1 MHINW
6 SAKYK
11 YINTSDGEPHAARPQ
26 GWSCIDVERHPM
38 TDVTFCTPS
47 SHLAAVEFGLDMDF
61 SIIRQR
67 LRAALDTRFSA
78 FVRCRMQFSARGVR
92 QAGVLGL
99 ILFSISISVWK
110 EISAHGWKYNYN
122 PRNTRLI
129 YSRQYMGASSVHP
142 GHTDWMEG
150 VIRCRRFFIKTI
162 LTGASRGARQSDN
175 ITDLRAAA
183 STTSATTTVVTT
195 TSTSTQPTQP
205 STSIQPTQPSY
216 CYVMF
221 YILWATQMILPRPVL

>member
-1 MHINW
+1 MSRFALPRLTLPQLN
-6 SAKYK
+6 SDST
-11 YINTSDGEPHAARPQ
+11 YI
-26 GWSCIDVERHPM
+26 
-38 TDVTFCTPS
+38 
-47 SHLAAVEFGLDMDF
+47 DF

-205 STSIQPTQPSY
+205 STSTQPTQPSY
-216 CYVMF
+216 CYMF
-221 YILWATQMILPRPVL
+221 YILWATQMILPIGPYYNFNCKQQQQHQREDQWHKSRSDGACRQQQG